1 LSLIF
6 VYFLLSAQ
14 YESYLVPLS
23 ILLSLPV
30 GVAGAIGFVYL
41 SGWKT
46 ISTSGRFDH
55 AYRVARQEC
64 HFDRRICH
72 TKATQ
77 RNGFDKT
84 AIEAQ
89 SSFTSYFNDLWPS
102 YLVYYHW
109 LASG

>member
-1 LSLIF
+1 LREEINRGKAIGVFLLSLIF

-41 SGWKT
+41 RIGKQYLLP
-46 ISTSGRFDH
+46 GRFDH

-72 TKATQ
+72 TGDATEW
-77 RNGFDKT
+77 
-84 AIEAQ
+84 I
-89 SSFTSYFNDLWPS
+89 
-102 YLVYYHW
+102 
-109 LASG
+109 